1 MATQTGGIM
10 LQRITY
16 ISVLCAMAIGIAGCN
31 STEPTL
37 APIPGVALPLT
48 LTADAVAPD
57 ADAAGSA
64 VAPAVQTDPQFAAL
78 APQSQPPQASTSLTS
93 QPANELRGRIR
104 FTPVIGA
111 PVNAVTP
118 LSRQLAVEAR
128 NRGLQILSSGDS
140 GGDHVL
146 KGYFS
151 ADTFEGQTTI
161 YFVWDILDLAGTRL
175 LRIQG
180 QETFPGGAG
189 DPWASVPA
197 ATMERIATRSIG
209 EYAAWRGF

>member
-1 MATQTGGIM
+1 M

-16 ISVLCAMAIGIAGCN
+16 IGVLGAVAIGIAGCN

-57 ADAAGSA
+57 AGVAGSA
-64 VAPAVQTDPQFAAL
+64 VAPAAQNEPQFAAL
-78 APQSQPPQASTSLTS
+78 APPTQAPTSLTA
-93 QPANELRGRIR
+93 QPAGQLRGRIR

-128 NRGLQILSSGDS
+128 NRGLQILSAADT

-151 ADTFEGQTTI
+151 ADTFDGQTTI
-161 YFVWDILDLAGTRL
+161 YYVWDILDLTGTRL